1 MIKFLPSRTI
11 SRLTELDYNL
21 LGNICSEIFNKGF
34 NENLSFF
41 IRIHKNKSGEIST
54 IEQDNPR
61 GHLYKI
67 ELAIPNKGSKAK
79 NRKVTIS
86 TILHELRHAMQFD
99 IFKYN
104 VVARFSSYNA
114 YYNSTEEKD
123 ARKLERLTTEIVK
136 IYDNYKKAEE
146 KFKKF
151 KLKELG

>member
-1 MIKFLPSRTI
+1 MIRFLPSRTI
-11 SRLTELDYNL
+11 SRLTEIDYNL

-41 IRIHKNKSGEIST
+41 IRIHKNKSKDIST
-54 IEQDNPR
+54 IEQENPR

-67 ELAIPNKGSKAK
+67 ELAIPDTGSKVNNKK
-79 NRKVTIS
+79 NTIK
-86 TILHELRHAMQFD
+86 TILHEIRHAMQFD
-99 IFKYN
+99 IFKYK

-123 ARKLERLTTEIVK
+123 ARKLEKLTTEIVN

-146 KFKKF
+146 KFKRF
-151 KLKELG
+151 NLKELG